1 MSRIVPYRLKLGQNE
16 LELPQHST
24 LVDAGL
30 DHCGIPVAYYETPD
44 DFEDKHAPKESE
56 ELFVTKA
63 MKPFTTKQ
71 WAHFKTFLDAEG
83 IATHVMT
90 WYG

>member
-1 MSRIVPYRLKLGQNE
+1 
-16 LELPQHST
+16 
-24 LVDAGL
+24 
-30 DHCGIPVAYYETPD
+30 
-44 DFEDKHAPKESE
+44 
-56 ELFVTKA
+56 